1 MPAQMVVR
9 CRSSVTWR
17 GHVSR
22 VSRVGGC
29 DERMAG
35 ARYDEDIM
43 AEFSKIERMI
53 AEQVGGS
60 FNHNILRLKCFH
72 ILKIFPPNLLTINPD
87 PADECQSFPLR
98 KLSGLFIDNF
108 RLMTPFTG
116 LRISRGRTT
125 RSSTGWPGWRSGWPG
140 PSTPGTCSTTGGRH
154 STSQVRPG
162 N

>member
-1 MPAQMVVR
+1 MPEP
-9 CRSSVTWR
+9 SDVT
-17 GHVSR
+17 GPR
-22 VSRVGGC
+22 VSRVTCPGDAMRGW
-29 DERMAG
+29 RGLGTMKTSWRSSVKLKG
-35 ARYDEDIM
+35 WSRNR
-43 AEFSKIERMI
+43 SV
-53 AEQVGGS
+53 VGGS
-60 FNHNILRLKCFH
+60 SNHDILQLKCFH

-98 KLSGLFIDNF
+98 KLSGLFIANF

-125 RSSTGWPGWRSGWPG
+125 RSSTGCPGWRSGWPG

-154 STSQVRPG
+154 STSQVRPA